1 MVKQIPHIDGLRVE
15 HLLAFLTQKCDAEN
29 YLPDK
34 WEERPPSRIW
44 LANMCKFFSWA
55 LHRKL
60 PAAREIPRVYHYVYG
75 TKTKET
81 SLKIKRW
88 QSQYQTGLHPYSETL
103 EIYQVSLCISN
114 CSIATKGRSHLLLN
128 TTKKEKRMK
137 DKEDQER
144 KMEELVE
151 HNSEMKKMITN
162 MRSELVDLRKKNE
175 SSEKNEDILHNLFER
190 GIIDEEG
197 NLI

>member
-1 MVKQIPHIDGLRVE
+1 
-15 HLLAFLTQKCDAEN
+15 
-29 YLPDK
+29 
-34 WEERPPSRIW
+34 
-44 LANMCKFFSWA
+44 
-55 LHRKL
+55 
-60 PAAREIPRVYHYVYG
+60 
-75 TKTKET
+75 
-81 SLKIKRW
+81 
-88 QSQYQTGLHPYSETL
+88 
-103 EIYQVSLCISN
+103 
-114 CSIATKGRSHLLLN
+114 
-128 TTKKEKRMK
+128 MK
-137 DKEDQER
+137 DKEDQKR